1 MQTSLETLGTLERR
15 LHVSVPQTEIQG
27 EVETRL
33 KRLARTAK
41 VAGFRPGKVP
51 LRIVAQQYGAQVR
64 QEVLGE
70 ALQRSFSEAI
80 REQNLKVVGY
90 PRFEPRGDQSAA
102 DFEYSAT
109 FEVYPE
115 VVLGDLA
122 QVVVEK
128 PQVAIGD
135 PEIEKTLQVLRKQRS
150 TFEEVS
156 RPAALEDQVT
166 IDFRGTLEG
175 KEFEGGKG
183 ENVAVVLGEG
193 RLLADFEKH
202 VAGMNAGQSK
212 TFELTFPQDYHG
224 KEVAGKTAVFE
235 VSLKQVAER
244 KLPEVDAA
252 FAQALGVAD
261 GDVSKL
267 REEIRVNL
275 EREVKGRV
283 RARIKEQVMQAL
295 LDTSKLELPK
305 TLVDMEAEQLAQNM
319 QRDLEMRGVKAQ
331 GSGLPADMFREQA
344 ERRVRLGLITAE
356 AVRFHGLQAKPD
368 QVRSVVEEFAQS
380 YEHPQEVVKWYYA
393 APERLRDAESVALEE
408 NLVAWVQSRAKL
420 VDKPVD
426 FDEFMGRT

>member
-1 MQTSLETLGTLERR
+1 MQTSLETLGNLERR
-15 LHVSVPQTEIQG
+15 LLVSVPQTEIEG

-33 KRLARTAK
+33 KRLARTAR

-51 LRIVAQQYGAQVR
+51 LKIVEQQYGAQVR

-70 ALQRSFSEAI
+70 ALQRSFSEAV
-80 REQNLKVVGY
+80 REQKLKVVGY
-90 PRFEPRGDQSAA
+90 PRFEPRGDEAAA

-109 FEVYPE
+109 FEIYPE
-115 VVLGDLA
+115 VALGDLGQA
-122 QVVVEK
+122 VVEK

-135 PEIEKTLQVLRKQRS
+135 AEVEKTLQVLRKQRS
-150 TFEEVS
+150 TFEKVP
-156 RPAALEDQVT
+156 RPAAAGDQVT

-175 KEFEGGKG
+175 QEFEGGKG
-183 ENVAVVLGEG
+183 DGVTVLLGEG
-193 RLLADFEKH
+193 RLLPDFETQI
-202 VAGMNAGQSK
+202 AGMAEGQSK

-235 VSLKQVAER
+235 VSLREVAER
-244 KLPEVDAA
+244 RLPEMNAA

-261 GDVSKL
+261 GDVAKL

-295 LDTSKLELPK
+295 LDSSRLELPK
-305 TLVDMEAEQLAQNM
+305 TLVDIEAEQLAKNM
-319 QRDLEMRGVKAQ
+319 QRDLEARGVKSQ
-331 GSGLPADMFREQA
+331 GNSLPLDMFLEQA
-344 ERRVRLGLITAE
+344 ERRVRLGLIMAE
-356 AVRFHGLQAKPD
+356 VVKVHGLQAKPD

-380 YEHPQEVVKWYYA
+380 YEHPQEVVKWYYEK
-393 APERLRDAESVALEE
+393 PERLRDAEGLALEE
-408 NLVAWVQSRAKL
+408 NLVAWVQSRARV

-426 FDEFMGRT
+426 FDDFMGRT

>member
-420 VDKPVD
+420 ADKPVD

>member
-1 MQTSLETLGTLERR
+1 MQTSLETLGNLERR
-15 LHVSVPQTEIQG
+15 LLVSVPQTEIEG

-33 KRLARTAK
+33 KRLARTAR

-51 LRIVAQQYGAQVR
+51 LKIVEQQYGAQVR

-70 ALQRSFSEAI
+70 ALQRSFSEAV
-80 REQNLKVVGY
+80 REQKLKVVGY
-90 PRFEPRGDQSAA
+90 PRFEPRGDEAAA

-109 FEVYPE
+109 FEIYPE
-115 VVLGDLA
+115 VVLGDLGQA
-122 QVVVEK
+122 VVEM

-135 PEIEKTLQVLRKQRS
+135 AEVEKTLQVLRKQRS
-150 TFEEVS
+150 TFEKVL
-156 RPAALEDQVT
+156 RPAAAGDQVT

-175 KEFEGGKG
+175 QEFEGGKG
-183 ENVAVVLGEG
+183 NGVTVLLGEG
-193 RLLADFEKH
+193 RLLPDFETQI
-202 VAGMNAGQSK
+202 AGMAEGQSK

-235 VSLKQVAER
+235 VSLREVAER
-244 KLPEVDAA
+244 RLPEMNAA

-261 GDVSKL
+261 GDVAKL

-305 TLVDMEAEQLAQNM
+305 TLVDIEAEQLAKNM
-319 QRDLEMRGVKAQ
+319 QRDLEARGVKSQ
-331 GSGLPADMFREQA
+331 GNSLPLDMFLEQA
-344 ERRVRLGLITAE
+344 ERRVRLGLIMAE
-356 AVRFHGLQAKPD
+356 VVKVHGLQAKPD

-380 YEHPQEVVKWYYA
+380 YEHPQEVVKWYYEK
-393 APERLRDAESVALEE
+393 PERLRDAEGLALEE
-408 NLVAWVQSRAKL
+408 NLVAWVQSRARV

-426 FDEFMGRT
+426 FDDFMGRT

>member
-27 EVETRL
+27 EVDTRL

-90 PRFEPRGDQSAA
+90 PRFEPRGDQGAA

-122 QVVVEK
+122 QVVMEK

-135 PEIEKTLQVLRKQRS
+135 PEIEKTLQVLRKQRA

-156 RPAALEDQVT
+156 RPAALGDQVT

-183 ENVAVVLGEG
+183 EDVPVVLGEG

-202 VAGMNAGQSK
+202 VAGMSAGESK

-224 KEVAGKTAVFE
+224 KEVAGKTAAFE

-319 QRDLEMRGVKAQ
+319 QRDLEMRGVKSQ

-393 APERLRDAESVALEE
+393 APERLRDAESLALEE